1 MGSNEL
7 RPARPG
13 GQDGEAGAEAGPL
26 PVVLIGA
33 GKVAHAAHLRE
44 IRDLPGTVRLAAV
57 IEADPAHRAAALA
70 GFPGTVAADDLKQAV
85 QAGARA
91 AICCTPW
98 WTHRDTVLECLDLG
112 LPVLC
117 EKPVSLDPAEI
128 DELIEAERRSGV
140 PVAAGYMKRHDPV
153 VAEFIA
159 YCRAHLD
166 TGRRIAV
173 DLHDPNAPHLV
184 DHLMPYDASPFGPQ
198 PPPAQEALRRALGPA
213 ATDAQREAYARGLG
227 GSLIHQVNI
236 VHAILAGS
244 GRLYGQLLGSDQWAG
259 GSAVAC
265 RWRPADGLLVDAA
278 HLRLPG
284 HRRYRET
291 LEFTAADSVA
301 LLSMP
306 SPYARDEAATLTV
319 DTWDAGS
326 GLATRRIRTAEPGH
340 TGFRR
345 QLVDWARALAGDPAA
360 PPMPGL
366 TEVREDAA
374 AVREAALRL
383 S

>member
-1 MGSNEL
+1 MSSNEI
-7 RPARPG
+7 RSAAVG
-13 GQDGEAGAEAGPL
+13 GTAAPL

-44 IRDLPGTVRLAAV
+44 IRDLAGTVRLAAV
-57 IEADPAHRAAALA
+57 IEADPARRAAALA
-70 GFPGTVAADDLKQAV
+70 GFPDAVAADDLKQAV
-85 QAGARA
+85 RAGARA

-117 EKPVSLDPAEI
+117 EKPVSLDAAEI
-128 DELIEAERRSGV
+128 DELIGAERRSGV

-159 YCRAHLD
+159 HCRAHLD

-173 DLHDPNAPHLV
+173 DIHDPNAPHLV
-184 DHLMPYDASPFGPQ
+184 DHLMPYDAPPFGPQ

-236 VHAILAGS
+236 VHAILAAS
-244 GRLYGQLLGSDQWAG
+244 GRRLYGQLLGSDQWAG

-265 RWRPADGLLVDAA
+265 RWRPSDELLVDAA

-306 SPYARDEAATLTV
+306 SPYARDEAATLTI

-366 TEVREDAA
+366 SEVREDAA

>member
-1 MGSNEL
+1 MSGTWT
-7 RPARPG
+7 RPA
-13 GQDGEAGAEAGPL
+13 GQTPPL

-44 IRDLPGTVRLAAV
+44 IRDLPGQLRLAAV
-57 IEADPAHRAAALA
+57 VDPDPVHRSAVLD
-70 GFPGTVAADDLKQAV
+70 GFPGAV
-85 QAGARA
+85 LCETPAEAVRAGARA

-128 DELIEAERRSGV
+128 DELIEAELRTGV

-153 VAEFIA
+153 VGLFIEH
-159 YCRAHLD
+159 CRAHLS
-166 TGRRIAV
+166 GARRIAV
-173 DLHDPNAPHLV
+173 DIQDPNAPHLV
-184 DHLMPYDASPFGPQ
+184 DHLMPYDAPPFGPQ
-198 PPPAQEALRRALGPA
+198 PPAAEAALLRALGPA
-213 ATDAQREAYARGLG
+213 ATGAQREAYARGLG
-227 GSLIHQVNI
+227 GSLIHQVNL

-244 GRLYGQLLGSDQWAG
+244 GRRLYGRLLTGDQWAG

-265 RWRPADGLLVDAA
+265 RWRPDDELLVDAA

-291 LEFTAADSVA
+291 LEFTAEDSVA
-301 LLSMP
+301 ALSLP
-306 SPYARDEAATLTV
+306 SPYARDEAATLRI
-319 DTWDAGS
+319 DRWDAGS
-326 GLATRRIRTAEPGH
+326 GLATRVTRTAEPGH

-345 QLVDWARALAGDPAA
+345 QLLDWARSLAGDPAA

-366 TEVREDAA
+366 HEVREDTRV
-374 AVREAALRL
+374 VREAALRL
-383 S
+383 V